1 MIVGTIVNRWSSNS
15 WRARSAP
22 ARMPGQFIQGPRR
35 RGVILLA
42 VLVVVAILTLI
53 GYRFFSLMNA
63 EHEAAYATNRVSQS
77 RYLADSGLHYA
88 AFVLSYPQTVGLSDA
103 PDESS
108 NLIFPGLVYDNA
120 SVFHMR
126 PVTASGNSQ
135 GFFSIVAPRTP
146 DDPQLASARPFR
158 FGVEDE
164 GGKINVN
171 ALLKMDSTGQK
182 AKSILTKLP
191 NVTSD
196 IADSIIAWAQ
206 ASGSGTSASG
216 DALFYSSLGYAPKYG
231 PYESPEELLLV
242 KGITPRILFGNDT
255 NRNGVLDPEE
265 DDGSGA
271 VDRGLS
277 RLITVYSRERNFD
290 STGNQ
295 RVWINDTD
303 LNNLETNLQNAGV
316 DADLITFILAYR
328 MYGSATTTVTVTF
341 AGGSSGSA
349 RGGGSPAPSSGTV
362 TIVTGGTSQ
371 GSESTSQKKLD
382 RQQLDTGSVQA
393 NRLQRISTLYDLID
407 AQVSIP
413 NKSQGG
419 GGQGRQQSTRYSSPL
434 KKSDAQTLRELLPP
448 LLDKASTEQKLDLT
462 PRININTAPVEVL
475 QALPN
480 LADAD
485 VQNILD
491 HRPGPDT
498 DPSQGPLYRTPAWLI
513 TEAGFDTNVVKQ
525 LDPYITTRSQVYRVQ
540 VIGYYDQ
547 GGPSV
552 RLEAVID
559 TNNGRPNF
567 LYWRDLTEL
576 GRGFDLRSLM
586 Q

>member
-1 MIVGTIVNRWSSNS
+1 MIARTRSN
-15 WRARSAP
+15 
-22 ARMPGQFIQGPRR
+22 R

-53 GYRFFSLMNA
+53 AYRFFNLMNA
-63 EHEAAYATNRVSQS
+63 EHEAAYATNRVTQS

-108 NLIFPGLVYDNA
+108 NLVFPGLAYDNP
-120 SVFHMR
+120 SVFHLR
-126 PVTASGNSQ
+126 PVTASGNAQ

-146 DDPQLASARPFR
+146 DDAQLTSARPFR

-164 GGKINVN
+164 GGKININ
-171 ALLKMDSTGQK
+171 ALLKMDSSGK
-182 AKSILTKLP
+182 KLKDMLTKLP

-196 IADSIIAWAQ
+196 MADSIISWGQ
-206 ASGSGTSASG
+206 AAGAGTSASG
-216 DALFYSSLGYAPKYG
+216 DALYYSSLGYAPKYG
-231 PYESPEELLLV
+231 PYESPEELLFV

-255 NRNGVLDPEE
+255 NKNGVLDAEE

-271 VDRGLS
+271 VDRGLA
-277 RLITVYSRERNFD
+277 RLLTVYSRERNFD

-303 LNNLETNLQNAGV
+303 LNNLESNLQTAGIDQDV
-316 DADLITFILAYR
+316 ITFILAYR
-328 MYGSATTTVTVTF
+328 MYGTATTTFTVNVVTDVSGSVRGSTVTPSS
-341 AGGSSGSA
+341 SSGNA
-349 RGGGSPAPSSGTV
+349 TLAMTLNAAQ
-362 TIVTGGTSQ
+362 TNET
-371 GSESTSQKKLD
+371 TSQKNLS
-382 RQQLDTGSVQA
+382 RQQLDTSKVQA
-393 NRLQRISTLYDLID
+393 DKLQKISSLYDLID

-413 NKSQGG
+413 NSSQGG
-419 GGQGRQQSTRYSSPL
+419 GGGQGQQQSTKYKSPF
-434 KKSDAQTLRELLPP
+434 KKSDPQTLRELLPP
-448 LLDKASTEQKLDLT
+448 LLDKASTSQKLDLT
-462 PRININTAPVEVL
+462 PRININTAPTEVL

-525 LDPYITTRSQVYRVQ
+525 LDSYITTRSQVYRVQ

-576 GRGFDLRSLM
+576 GRGYDLRTLM
-586 Q
+586 QP

>member
-1 MIVGTIVNRWSSNS
+1 MR
-15 WRARSAP
+15 R
-22 ARMPGQFIQGPRR
+22 QR

-53 GYRFFSLMNA
+53 AYRFFNLMNA
-63 EHEAAYATNRVSQS
+63 EHEAAYATNRVTQS

-108 NLIFPGLVYDNA
+108 NLIFPGLAYDNP
-120 SVFHMR
+120 SVFHLR

-164 GGKINVN
+164 GGKININ
-171 ALLKMDSTGQK
+171 ALLKMDSSGK
-182 AKSILTKLP
+182 KLKDMLTKLP
-191 NVTSD
+191 NVTPD
-196 IADSIIAWAQ
+196 IADSIISWAQ
-206 ASGSGTSASG
+206 ASGTGTSASG
-216 DALFYSSLGYAPKYG
+216 DALYYSSLRYAPKYG
-231 PYESPEELLLV
+231 PYESPEELLFV

-255 NRNGVLDPEE
+255 NRNGVLELEE

-277 RLITVYSRERNFD
+277 RLLTVYSRERNFD
-290 STGNQ
+290 SGGNQ

-303 LNNLETNLQNAGV
+303 LNNLESNLQTAGV
-316 DADLITFILAYR
+316 DQDVITFILAYR
-328 MYGSATTTVTVTF
+328 MYGAATTTMTVRVVTD
-341 AGGSSGSA
+341 GSGST
-349 RGGGSPAPSSGTV
+349 RGAAGAPSSGS
-362 TIVTGGTSQ
+362 GSPRGAAGAPSSSSGTATLAFALNSTQ
-371 GSESTSQKKLD
+371 TNETTSQKKLD
-382 RQQLDTGSVQA
+382 RQQLDTSKAQA
-393 NRLQRISTLYDLID
+393 NNLQKISSLYDLID
-407 AQVSIP
+407 AQVSVP
-413 NKSQGG
+413 NSSQSGASGGGGG
-419 GGQGRQQSTRYSSPL
+419 GGQGQQQSTKYNSPL
-434 KKSDAQTLRELLPP
+434 KKSDPQTLRELLPP
-448 LLDKASTEQKLDLT
+448 LLDKASTSQKLDLT
-462 PRININTAPVEVL
+462 PRININTAPTEVL

-525 LDPYITTRSQVYRVQ
+525 LDSYITTRSQVYRVQ

-576 GRGFDLRSLM
+576 GRGYDLRTLM
-586 Q
+586 QQ